1 MFQYPHRKSR
11 SISCWLDSLH
21 ALPAF
26 LVTLMF
32 VFLVFP
38 LCFGIL
44 TDLDTGSSH
53 HPELIEI
60 SSNIS
65 QGKVSVFHNIGGL
78 IINSGNS
85 DQDSHPSRR
94 GRKPPRMHVTPR
106 NGDVQVTITKTIEF
120 DVELHIGERGPPK
133 QLRGDEESVLE
144 SRELTKEEQHMR
156 SLERQLK
163 HDLEI

>member
-1 MFQYPHRKSR
+1 
-11 SISCWLDSLH
+11 
-21 ALPAF
+21 
-26 LVTLMF
+26 
-32 VFLVFP
+32 
-38 LCFGIL
+38 
-44 TDLDTGSSH
+44 
-53 HPELIEI
+53 
-60 SSNIS
+60 
-65 QGKVSVFHNIGGL
+65 
-78 IINSGNS
+78 
-85 DQDSHPSRR
+85 
-94 GRKPPRMHVTPR
+94 MHVTPR